1 MSLNGKRDNF
11 SRADFYS
18 LEKLSPLFSKRKIDD
33 THDATIEQVSSWRQ
47 LANEWEVPKTLQE
60 EINSNLRL
68 SLP

>member
-1 MSLNGKRDNF
+1 M
-11 SRADFYS
+11 
-18 LEKLSPLFSKRKIDD
+18 FSKRKIDD
-33 THDATIEQVSSWRQ
+33 TLDATIEQVSSWRQ